1 MDRTVLHC
9 DCNSFYASV
18 ETVLDPKLKDV
29 PMAVCG
35 NPENRHG
42 IILAKNELA
51 KKFDIKT
58 AETIYQAKKKCPDLV
73 LVAPHHQL
81 YDEFSVKANNIYKE
95 YTDLVEPFG
104 IDESW
109 LDVTASRLLFGSGE
123 RIADEIRARFI
134 EELGITCSV
143 GVSFNK
149 SIAKLGS
156 DYKKPN
162 ATTVIMRKDL
172 ERIVHPLPV
181 SSLLFAG
188 KSATSTLNKMGI
200 FTIGDL
206 ANANKTTVS
215 KHLGKLG
222 ETLFEYARGNDD
234 SPVESIY
241 SKYEQK
247 SISNGMTFK
256 RDLKTRDDVKQG
268 VIMVAQELTIRM
280 RAAHVKATT
289 ISVSVKYSD
298 FSTKQKQRQLDYAT
312 NLTKDVIS
320 IALELVYSLFSE
332 NEKPIRLITIGGSH
346 LVDDTLSLEQIT
358 LFSDEK
364 KHDKQQK
371 AEDAIDKIRKKFGT
385 KSVELGT
392 VINNNDL

>member
-1 MDRTVLHC
+1 MDRTILHC

-18 ETVLDPKLKDV
+18 ETVLDPKLKKV

-73 LVAPHHQL
+73 LVAPHHNI

-109 LDVTASRLLFGSGE
+109 LDVTASRLLFGTGKQ
-123 RIADEIRARFI
+123 IADEIRSRFVQ
-134 EELGITCSV
+134 ELGITCSV

-162 ATTVIMRKDL
+162 ATTIINRENFK
-172 ERIVHPLPV
+172 RIVHPLPV
-181 SSLLFAG
+181 GTLLFAG
-188 KSATSTLNKMGI
+188 KSASNTLNKMGI

-206 ANANKTTVS
+206 ANANKVTIA

-222 ETLFEYARGNDD
+222 ETLFEYAQGNDD

-241 SKYEQK
+241 KKYEKK
-247 SISNGMTFK
+247 SISNGKTFK
-256 RDLKTRDDVKQG
+256 RDLKTREDIKQG

-280 RAAHVKATT
+280 RAAHIKATT

-298 FSTKQKQRQLDYAT
+298 FSSKQKQRQLDYAT
-312 NLTKDVIS
+312 NLTKDFIHV
-320 IALELVYSLFSE
+320 ALELVYSLFSE
-332 NEKPIRLITIGGSH
+332 NSKPIRLITIGGSH
-346 LVDDTLSLEQIT
+346 LIDDTYSLEQIT

-364 KHDKQQK
+364 KHNKQQK

-385 KSVELGT
+385 KSVELGSI
-392 VINNNDL
+392 INNNDL

>member
-18 ETVLDPKLKDV
+18 ESVLDPKLKTV

-51 KKFDIKT
+51 KKFGIKT

-73 LVAPHHQL
+73 LVPPHHRL
-81 YDEFSVKANNIYKE
+81 YDEFSIKANNIYKE

-109 LDVTASRLLFGSGE
+109 LDVTASRLLFGDGKK
-123 RIADEIRARFI
+123 IADEIRARFVQ
-134 EELGITCSV
+134 ELGITCSV

-156 DYKKPN
+156 DYKKPD
-162 ATTVIMRKDL
+162 ATTVIMRGDL
-172 ERIVHPLPV
+172 EGIVHPLPV

-188 KSATSTLNKMGI
+188 RSATASLNKMGI

-206 ANANKTTVS
+206 AQANRTTVV
-215 KHLGKLG
+215 KHLGALG
-222 ETLFEYARGNDD
+222 GTLFDYACGEDS

-241 SKYEQK
+241 KKYEQK
-247 SISNGMTFK
+247 SISTGITFK

-289 ISVSVKYSD
+289 ISVTVKYSD
-298 FSTKQKQRQLDYAT
+298 FSTKQKQKQLDYAT
-312 NLTKDVIS
+312 NLTKDFIS
-320 IALELVYSLFSE
+320 VALELVYSLFTFD
-332 NEKPIRLITIGGSH
+332 KPIRLITIGGTH
-346 LVDDTLSLEQIT
+346 LVDDNLALEQIT
-358 LFSDEK
+358 LFSDQN
-364 KHDKQQK
+364 KHYKQQK
-371 AEDAIDKIRKKFGT
+371 AEDAIDKIRQKFGT
-385 KSVELGT
+385 KAVELGSI
-392 VINNNDL
+392 INNNDL

>member
-18 ETVLDPKLKDV
+18 EAVLDPKLKDV

-73 LVAPHHQL
+73 LVAPHHEL
-81 YDEFSVKANNIYKE
+81 YDEFSVKANDIYKQ

-109 LDVTASRLLFGSGE
+109 LDVTASRLLFGCGE
-123 RIADEIRARFI
+123 QIANEIRERFI
-134 EELGITCSV
+134 SELGITCSV

-162 ATTVIMRKDL
+162 ATTVITRDNFSK
-172 ERIVHPLPV
+172 IVHPLPV
-181 SSLLFAG
+181 GSLLFAG
-188 KSATSTLNKMGI
+188 KSASNTLNKMGI

-206 ANANKTTVS
+206 ANANRATIE

-222 ETLFEYARGNDD
+222 ATLFDYACGNDD

-241 SKYEQK
+241 KKYEQK
-247 SISNGMTFK
+247 SISNGKTFK
-256 RDLKTRDDVKQG
+256 RDLKTREDVKQG

-280 RAAHVKATT
+280 RSAHVKAST

-298 FSTKQKQRQLDYAT
+298 FTTKQKQRQLDYAT
-312 NLTKDVIS
+312 NLTKDFIS
-320 IALELVYSLFSE
+320 VALELVYSLFDQS
-332 NEKPIRLITIGGSH
+332 KPIRLITIGGNH
-346 LVDDTLSLEQIT
+346 LVDDSLTLEQLT
-358 LFSDEK
+358 LFSSEK
-364 KHDKQQK
+364 HHDKQQK
-371 AEDAIDKIRKKFGT
+371 AEDAIDKIRKKFGSS
-385 KSVELGT
+385 SVELGS
-392 VINNNDL
+392 ILNNNDL